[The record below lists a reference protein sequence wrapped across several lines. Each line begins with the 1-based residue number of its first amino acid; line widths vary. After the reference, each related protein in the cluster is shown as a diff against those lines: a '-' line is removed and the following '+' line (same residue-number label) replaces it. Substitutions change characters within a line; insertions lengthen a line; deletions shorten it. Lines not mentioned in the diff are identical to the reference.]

1 TLSGHAALLRPA
13 ALFATSALDAD
24 DAADE
29 HDEDA
34 AVAQPLPALL
44 AGTAVAAAASRSRLQ
59 PSENRARSTAHLFSD
74 ARGAELVLTVSC
86 TDPASNSAV
95 LTVVRSGSAEDPFV
109 LGAAGRP
116 LATLAPPP
124 ELTVVYA
131 RGAVVILARRD
142 GDRELYVYQAA
153 KDGDGIALRGVVSL
167 GDLGDRYLDFLD
179 FSPSTGRLLV
189 LEQGVRSPTA
199 LLHCI
204 DCGGVND
211 DSDPSA
217 PQPPQV
223 APVPVL
229 WSRPLPTLPATI
241 GNSETLLELARAE
254 TPVLGPLRLKRLPH
268 TAVVVIALWQSE
280 FGYGRQYPSAVHCVR
295 AAESSGD
302 EGAPPVWSALVNFR
316 VADMALDE
324 AGGLLVLRGETPSN
338 ELCVLDV
345 ETGRD
350 AAAAAA
356 APAPADAP
364 EQLVSLDAAD
374 VMLAVPAR
382 TDDIAFTTR

>member
-1 TLSGHAALLRPA
+1 RTAASVAHVWDTHAALLRPA
-13 ALFATSALDAD
+13 ALFASSALYAD

-34 AVAQPLPALL
+34 VVAQPLPVVL
-44 AGTAVAAAASRSRLQ
+44 AGTAVAAAFRELCALH
-59 PSENRARSTAHLFSD
+59 RAPVFGR
-74 ARGAELVLTVSC
+74 RGAERVLTASC
-86 TDPASNSAV
+86 PNLASNSAV

-109 LGAAGRP
+109 LDAAGRP

-131 RGAVVILARRD
+131 RGGVVIWARRD
-142 GDRELYVYQAA
+142 GDRKLYVYQAA

-179 FSPSTGRLLV
+179 FSSSTGRLLV

-217 PQPPQV
+217 PQLRQV

-229 WSRPLPTLPATI
+229 WSRPLLTLQQQRDAAGAGARRDASARPVAAQADPA
-241 GNSETLLELARAE
+241 
-254 TPVLGPLRLKRLPH
+254 
-268 TAVVVIALWQSE
+268 
-280 FGYGRQYPSAVHCVR
+280 AVHCVR
-295 AAESSGD
+295 DAESSGN
-302 EGAPPVWSALVNFR
+302 EGAPPVWSALVNFH
-316 VADMALDE
+316 VVALDE
-324 AGGLLVLRGETPSN
+324 AGGLLVLSSETLPN

-350 AAAAAA
+350 ATAA
-356 APAPADAP
+356 APRP
-364 EQLVSLDAAD
+364 VSLDAAD
-374 VMLAVPAR
+374 VMLADSAR
-382 TDDIAFTTR
+382 ADDIAFTTRVLASASAQVL